1 MIWAD
6 GRTGNRI
13 DVKEEE
19 ETVLVDDAKS
29 EDARIMHN

>member
-19 ETVLVDDAKS
+19 ETVL
-29 EDARIMHN
+29 EDVKEQG

>member
-6 GRTGNRI
+6 SRTGNRI

-19 ETVLVDDAKS
+19 ETVL
-29 EDARIMHN
+29 EDVKEQG

>member
-13 DVKEEE
+13 DVKDEE
-19 ETVLVDDAKS
+19 ETVL
-29 EDARIMHN
+29 EDVNEQG